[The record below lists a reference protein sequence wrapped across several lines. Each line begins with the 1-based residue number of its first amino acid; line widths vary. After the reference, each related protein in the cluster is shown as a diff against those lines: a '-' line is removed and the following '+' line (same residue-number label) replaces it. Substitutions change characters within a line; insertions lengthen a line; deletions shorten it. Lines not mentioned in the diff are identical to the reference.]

1 LVASCIEFHIEVT
14 AMSRPA
20 VRRLLQSVFA
30 AAFSSLFLICVGA
43 HAQTLFQPLTAFNTK
58 SVTLPAGTT
67 PKGVAVADFNH
78 DGYPDLVVANFN
90 DTSLHTYGTISVYL
104 SNSAGV
110 LQAPVKYPTCG
121 GPTAVLAED
130 LDLTGLPDIV
140 VTCNTPTSNVIQVF
154 LNLGNGTFDPTEG
167 NGTTNIV
174 LGTGNGPVSITSGD
188 FNSDGHP
195 DLAVANS
202 LGGSVTLFLSN
213 PANNFTY
220 YTVKTIN
227 GLGTPTAITAAR
239 FTSSGN
245 LDLAVTDSASQSVHI
260 LTGDGTGNFTPA
272 AASPS
277 TGTDPNGIVAGDFN
291 HDGFIDLAVVNA
303 GSGTVSVLLGQG
315 NGSFTSTTPISVGP
329 TTGTGA
335 SSIIALD
342 VYGNG
347 NLDLITANTLQNNF
361 AVLINTGNANFQAPQ
376 DYAVP
381 NGPAYLAV
389 GDFNRDGKP
398 DLAVTQTTGNTVSLL
413 INNTLPTPEPGGLN
427 FITPHTLTNGH
438 GNMAVGVATGDFNH
452 DGYPDIAAAYFED
465 NSVRVLMG
473 KGNGNFGTAA
483 VYPVGKQPYW
493 VTAGDLNNDGYDD
506 LVTANTTDGTI
517 SILMN
522 KGDGSGTFNA
532 AQTLTV
538 GKLPYQV
545 AIGDLN
551 GDGIPDIA
559 VANYGDNTVTIL
571 YGPFNVPFQTI
582 QALPTCTN
590 PYGVAIGDFRHTGQ
604 NDIAVTCF
612 HTAQLEVFLNNGML
626 PYQPPTTPTTF
637 QSPALYTTDVD
648 PTSLV
653 IGDFNR
659 DGNLDIVTGNSTAN
673 DVSFFAGNGDGTFK
687 GAVNSFALNFPDSI
701 AAGDVNGDGIPDL
714 VTVAPNFNQVAVL
727 LGKGDGTFQP
737 RTEFPTIGGS
747 SSSVQQPWAVALA
760 DFNRDGKLD
769 IVTANTFNRVNLTIP
784 AYQGMYM
791 NEFPPVGGGHPS
803 LSVQL
808 NGSGT
813 NIRFSISPSGTVP
826 YGTPVTLTGT
836 VVPTLGTTTP
846 TGSMILE
853 DTDGTPTGAIPL
865 DAGGSA
871 SLTVPSP
878 GSGMHQITA
887 LYSGDALYQPFTKT
901 GPAFTFT
908 VSGTAVALTVSPNPV
923 PPGTAVSYSVMIGT
937 AGANRNNPIGTVTLM
952 GILPNGN
959 TVTVDG
965 PNPVGTAGKGGIT
978 TFSKTLGSGYP
989 PGNYYLY
996 AVFTP
1001 TVANGNPAGSS
1012 PQVLVVAQ

>member
-1 LVASCIEFHIEVT
+1 MGHT
-14 AMSRPA
+14 
-20 VRRLLQSVFA
+20 VRNLFRGISAATFAAVFA
-30 AAFSSLFLICVGA
+30 VSASA
-43 HAQTLFQPLTAFNTK
+43 HAQTVFQPLTALNTK

-78 DGYPDLVVANFN
+78 DGYPDLVVANFA
-90 DTSLHTYGTISVYL
+90 DTSQGTDGSISVYL

-174 LGTGNGPVSITSGD
+174 LGTGKGPVSITSGD

-195 DLAVANS
+195 DLAVADS
-202 LGGSVTLFLSN
+202 GDGTVTLFLSN

-220 YTVKTIN
+220 YTVQTLQ
-227 GLGTPTAITAAR
+227 GLGTPTAITTGY
-239 FTSSGN
+239 FNSTGH
-245 LDLAVTDSASQSVHI
+245 LGLAVTDSSTNTVRI
-260 LTGDGTGNFTPA
+260 LLGDGTGDFAPIST
-272 AASPS
+272 SP
-277 TGTDPNGIVAGDFN
+277 TGKDPNGIVAGDFN
-291 HDGFIDLAVVNA
+291 QDGNTDLAVVNA
-303 GSGTVSVLLGQG
+303 GDGTVSVLLGQG
-315 NGSFTSTTPISVGP
+315 NGSFASTTPISVGP
-329 TTGTGA
+329 STGTGA

-342 VYGNG
+342 IYGTG
-347 NLDLITANTLQNNF
+347 NLDLITANTLQNNV
-361 AVLINTGNANFQAPQ
+361 AVLINTGNANFQAAQ

-398 DLAVTQTTGNTVSLL
+398 DLAVTQSTGNTVSLL

-427 FITPHTLTNGH
+427 YITPHTLTHGH
-438 GNMAVGVATGDFNH
+438 GNMATGVATGDFNH
-452 DGYPDIAAAYFED
+452 DGYPDIAATYFED
-465 NSVRVLMG
+465 NSVQVLTG
-473 KGNGNFGTAA
+473 RGGGNFNTAT

-493 VTAGDLNNDGYDD
+493 ITAGDLNNDGYDD

-538 GKLPYQV
+538 GALPYQV

-571 YGPFNVPFQTI
+571 YGPFNTPFQTI

-626 PYQPPTTPTTF
+626 PYQPPVTPTTF
-637 QSPALYTTDVD
+637 QSGALYTTDVD

-687 GAVNSFALNFPDSI
+687 SAVNSFALNFPDSI
-701 AAGDVNGDGIPDL
+701 AAGDFNGDGIPDL

-737 RTEFPTIGGS
+737 RMEFPTIGGS

-784 AYQGMYM
+784 AYQTMYM

-803 LSVQL
+803 LSVLL

-813 NIRFSISPSGTVP
+813 NISFTISPSGTIP

-836 VVPTLGTTTP
+836 VAPTLGTTTP
-846 TGSMILE
+846 TGNMILE
-853 DTDGTPTGAIPL
+853 DTDGTPMGPIPL
-865 DAGGSA
+865 DASGSA
-871 SLTVPSP
+871 SLTVANP

-887 LYSGDALYQPFTKT
+887 LYSGDTLYQPFTKT
-901 GPAFTFT
+901 GPAFKFT
-908 VSGTAVALTVSPNPV
+908 VSGTIVALTVSPNPATPTSV
-923 PPGTAVSYSVMIGT
+923 ISYSVVIGT
-937 AGANRNNPIGTVTLM
+937 AGASNNNPIGTITLY
-952 GILPNGN
+952 GILPNG
-959 TVTVDG
+959 TVVQVDG

-978 TFSKTLGSGYP
+978 NFSKTLGSGYP

-996 AVFTP
+996 AVFNP

-1012 PQVLVVAQ
+1012 PQVLVIDQ